1 MYSTQSHTRS
11 LPTAAS
17 CVCVFFCLLTA
28 ALHKVMDLQYFNVK
42 YCQN

>member
-1 MYSTQSHTRS
+1 MYSTQSHTCS
-11 LPTAAS
+11 LLTAAS
-17 CVCVFFCLLTA
+17 CVCVLFFLSTA